1 MCLLTCPTYSVLLS
15 AHCFVKMEIMMTP
28 FLQLICHTYVREF
41 WFKLYLYLFYVHFGV
56 CDLKKKLSLSFIFY
70 LYYVYLFLMNG
81 VCQGKH
87 QYYYCVQCK
96 CFEQNTFSSGNV
108 NLVFKIIFSSLFF
121 PPRRAVHPNEWKRI
135 NLHLGKKHFIYC
147 YC

>member
-1 MCLLTCPTYSVLLS
+1 MCVSSHAPHTPVLLS

-28 FLQLICHTYVREF
+28 FLQLICHTVVREF

-56 CDLKKKLSLSFIFY
+56 CDYKRKLLSLSFIFY

-108 NLVFKIIFSSLFF
+108 HLVF
-121 PPRRAVHPNEWKRI
+121 
-135 NLHLGKKHFIYC
+135 
-147 YC
+147 